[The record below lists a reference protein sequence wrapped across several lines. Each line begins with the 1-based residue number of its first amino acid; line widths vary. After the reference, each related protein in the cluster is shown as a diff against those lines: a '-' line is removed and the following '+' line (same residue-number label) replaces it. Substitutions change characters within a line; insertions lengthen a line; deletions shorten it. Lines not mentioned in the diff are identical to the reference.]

1 MFEQDYIMRMIKDM
15 IRALLK
21 MLFDIDTDSP
31 SADLLENSDAKNRL
45 ISITEMIDRGDIS
58 NAENEIRKITS
69 DDDMLN
75 FKTALLFYSYLNDKD
90 DDFLNMHNY
99 SRDEIETGIRDLA
112 KKYGVRYISNL
123 F

>member
-112 KKYGVRYISNL
+112 KKYGVSYISNL

>member
-1 MFEQDYIMRMIKDM
+1 MRMIKDM

-112 KKYGVRYISNL
+112 KKYGVSYISNL

>member
-21 MLFDIDTDSP
+21 MLFDIDTDTP
-31 SADLLENSDAKNRL
+31 SADLIENRS
-45 ISITEMIDRGDIS
+45 
-58 NAENEIRKITS
+58 
-69 DDDMLN
+69 
-75 FKTALLFYSYLNDKD
+75 
-90 DDFLNMHNY
+90 
-99 SRDEIETGIRDLA
+99 A